1 MINVNTIHILVI
13 YTISYNSLIIP
24 KYTFIFNISCI
35 NQIVHFTMLF
45 SIKIFHNL
53 KSIQICSQI
62 QFSYAIQFIYV
73 IQFNSA
79 NQFSYVHQFNYAN
92 QFNYSN
98 QFSYAHQFNY
108 VNQFNYANQFNYSNQ
123 FSYALNEFNLC
134 LRYTGYQSHRHGPAG
149 LLTGYN
155 NQLVNTTDTVP
166 LGC

>member
-24 KYTFIFNISCI
+24 KYTFISNISCI
-35 NQIVHFTMLF
+35 NQIMHFTMLF
-45 SIKIFHNL
+45 SIPIFHNL

-79 NQFSYVHQFNYAN
+79 NQFSYVHQFNYVNQFNYFN

-98 QFSYAHQFNY
+98 QFNY
-108 VNQFNYANQFNYSNQ
+108 VNQ

-134 LRYTGYQSHRHGPAG
+134 HRYTGYQSHWHGPAG
-149 LLTGYN
+149 LQAGIK
-155 NQLVNTTDTVP
+155 TV
-166 LGC
+166 L

>member
-35 NQIVHFTMLF
+35 NQIMHFTMLF
-45 SIKIFHNL
+45 SIPIFHNL

-79 NQFSYVHQFNYAN
+79 NQFSYVHQFNY
-92 QFNYSN
+92 
-98 QFSYAHQFNY
+98 

-123 FSYALNEFNLC
+123 FNYALNEFNLC

-149 LLTGYN
+149 LQAGIK
-155 NQLVNTTDTVP
+155 TV
-166 LGC
+166 L

>member
-35 NQIVHFTMLF
+35 NQIMHFTMLF
-45 SIKIFHNL
+45 SIPIFHNL

-62 QFSYAIQFIYV
+62 QFSYAIQFIYF

-79 NQFSYVHQFNYAN
+79 NQFSYV
-92 QFNYSN
+92 
-98 QFSYAHQFNY
+98 HQFNY

-134 LRYTGYQSHRHGPAG
+134 LRYTGYQSHRHGPVG
-149 LLTGYN
+149 L
-155 NQLVNTTDTVP
+155 
-166 LGC
+166 